1 MPEPKAA
8 NRFERHPYITLS
20 AILLVLIVLALA
32 ASEITLKPGAGKD
45 VVVSGDR
52 PPSPYR
58 YLVLREWQPSTSFFF
73 GAPKELTAN
82 RSGKVRSTYAVD
94 VDEFGFI
101 EPSIIHK
108 DPDVEIVFLGGST
121 TECLY
126 VTPELR
132 FPYLAGRMLED
143 RLGLKINSI
152 NAAKSGNNTMISLLM
167 LAGKILPRRPDYIV
181 LMHNINDLS
190 LLTNNDSYW
199 VDGLPY
205 TILRTRERSLVT
217 LWTDFRDMTIPYT
230 WRAISRAFDRL
241 SLLISPASAETVS
254 QATAPHI
261 NRTKLFENALRGF
274 VRFARA
280 WQMEPILMTQVI
292 LPSEMELTATSLSV
306 PELVAAHESFNDV
319 VRRVA
324 STDGV
329 SLIDLASAQ
338 EWGPAH
344 IYDAMHF
351 NDDGAKAVARLVAE
365 KMEVLLRD
373 GSRAELPHR

>member
-167 LAGKILPRRPDYIV
+167 LAGKILPRRPDYVV

-280 WQMEPILMTQVI
+280 WQTEPILMTQVI

-329 SLIDLASAQ
+329 SLIDRASAQ

-373 GSRAELPHR
+373 GSRAELTHR

>member
-20 AILLVLIVLALA
+20 AILLGLIVLALA

-167 LAGKILPRRPDYIV
+167 LAGKILPRRPDYVV

-280 WQMEPILMTQVI
+280 WQTEPILMTQVI